1 MAPRGVPSDLAFGT
15 APRALV
21 GDHWATGGQVQ
32 HRRRAPNAGLW
43 TSRQPDAPE
52 VPWAGGGALSPLVK
66 RQLETGRQLFSASA
80 YPDLRT
86 PRTPSAYDL
95 RTPRTPSTLPL
106 TDRPWTADEP
116 ATQRSIR
123 TARRSSRTAR
133 PATMRRSRSRTEMLE
148 NRRLSRVEEAVAAT
162 RGGGETAVFG
172 RGDPALVLVPPGTFN
187 RGVSDRDAGLIMFQ
201 REDEKR
207 KIEEFYRGGLWGP
220 FGGPCLTGPKV
231 G

>member
-66 RQLETGRQLFSASA
+66 WQLETGRQLSSASA
-80 YPDLRT
+80 R
-86 PRTPSAYDL
+86 DL
-95 RTPRTPSTLPL
+95 RTPRTPSTLPP
-106 TDRPWTADEP
+106 TGRPWTAE
-116 ATQRSIR
+116 ATQRST

-133 PATMRRSRSRTEMLE
+133 PATVRRSRSRTEMLE